1 MPIDKKSEKL
11 TTDKKDAKDAK
22 DSKTNVST
30 SKEGV
35 TTSKAVPAE
44 VNRPLN
50 VILIKCTEKPGAIDN
65 MKKILAENN
74 VNVLLVKEG
83 ELRDSTRVVSATTNR
98 IVVDRLS
105 NLPFNYSL
113 RVANNENVSADA
125 IIFVGS
131 NY

>member
-1 MPIDKKSEKL
+1 
-11 TTDKKDAKDAK
+11 
-22 DSKTNVST
+22 
-30 SKEGV
+30 
-35 TTSKAVPAE
+35 
-44 VNRPLN
+44 
-50 VILIKCTEKPGAIDN
+50 
-65 MKKILAENN
+65 MKKVLAENN
-74 VNVLLVKEG
+74 VNVILVKEG

-98 IVVDRLS
+98 VVVDRLS